1 MTSKKVFRLADTT
14 EGDAYKLLS
23 GLIVPRPIGWI
34 GTWRPDGTD
43 NLAPFSFFNMVSS
56 RPPAVMFSAGRRSS
70 GDLKDSASFAEE
82 SGEFTVNIVSEEVAE
97 VMNATSLSFPPEV
110 NEFEMCGLTA
120 VRGTVVSA
128 PMVAEAPA
136 NLECRVIHA
145 FDLGATD
152 GGSRIV
158 FGEVVAVHVREDI
171 LDGARIDHG
180 ALRAVGR
187 LAGNAYSTTRDRF
200 ELSRPTQ

>member
-1 MTSKKVFRLADTT
+1 MTQKKLFRLDEST
-14 EGDAYKLLS
+14 ESDAYKLLS

-56 RPPAVMFSAGRRSS
+56 RPPGVMFSAGRR
-70 GDLKDSASFAEE
+70 GGELKDSAAFAEE

-97 VMNATSLSFPPEV
+97 AMNATSYSFPSDI

-136 NLECRVIHA
+136 NLECRVTHA
-145 FDLGATD
+145 FDFGGED
-152 GGSRIV
+152 GSRIV

-171 LDGARIDHG
+171 LDGTRIDQE

-187 LAGNAYSTTRDRF
+187 LAGNAYATTRDRF

>member
-1 MTSKKVFRLADTT
+1 MTDKRLFRLDESP
-14 EGDAYKLLS
+14 EGDAYRLLS

-56 RPPAVMFSAGRRSS
+56 RPPAVMFAAGRRSS
-70 GDLKDSASFAEE
+70 GDLKDSAAFAEE
-82 SGEFTVNIVSEEVAE
+82 SGEFTVNIVSEDVAE
-97 VMNATSLSFPPEV
+97 VMNATSYSFPADV

-120 VRGTVVSA
+120 VRGTIVSA

-145 FDLGATD
+145 FDLGGAD
-152 GGSRIV
+152 GSRIV
-158 FGEVVAVHVREDI
+158 FGEVVAVHVRPDI
-171 LDGARIDHG
+171 LDGTRIDHE

>member
-1 MTSKKVFRLADTT
+1 MTSKKLFRLADST
-14 EGDAYKLLS
+14 ESDAYKLLS

-34 GTWRPDGTD
+34 GTWRSDGTD

-97 VMNATSLSFPPEV
+97 AMNATSLSFPPEV

-128 PMVAEAPA
+128 PMVGEAPA

-145 FDLGATD
+145 LDLGGAD
-152 GGSRIV
+152 ASRVV

-171 LDGARIDHG
+171 LDGTRIDYE

>member
-1 MTSKKVFRLADTT
+1 MTTKAFFRLSDTT

-56 RPPAVMFSAGRRSS
+56 RPPAVMFSAGRRSG

-82 SGEFTVNIVSEEVAE
+82 SGEFTVNIVSEDVAE
-97 VMNATSLSFPPEV
+97 AMNATSLSFPPEV

-145 FDLGATD
+145 FDLGEAD
-152 GGSRIV
+152 GSRVV
-158 FGEVVAVHVREDI
+158 FGEVVAVHVRDDI
-171 LDGARIDHG
+171 LDGTRIDHG
-180 ALRAVGR
+180 ALLAVGR
-187 LAGNAYSTTRDRF
+187 LAGNDYSTTRDRF